1 VTLELSEKEELMSRH
16 VVHEDLV
23 SQAVTGIMS
32 SPAVAIVGSARLG
45 SALTALT
52 RTGLRH
58 LVVVDEHRRCVG
70 VVADRAIAAAW
81 AADPAALEC
90 VPVAAVIEPRPAV
103 VGADASVGEVAR
115 VMHTDGVDA
124 VAVIDRSGR
133 PIGLVT
139 GGDLIALMAHHI
151 PTDETDEDLSQ
162 TVRDFGPYPESEQDQ

>member
-1 VTLELSEKEELMSRH
+1 MSRH
-16 VVHEDLV
+16 VVHQGLV
-23 SQAVTGIMS
+23 SQPVTRIMS
-32 SPAVAIVGSARLG
+32 SPAVAIVESARLG

-58 LVVVDEHRRCVG
+58 LAVVDEQSRCVG

-90 VPVAAVIEPRPAV
+90 VSVAAVLEPRPAV
-103 VGADASVGEVAR
+103 VGADATVGEVAR
-115 VMHTDGVDA
+115 VMHTDGTDA
-124 VAVIDRSGR
+124 VAVIDRTGR

-151 PTDETDEDLSQ
+151 PAADEHDEDFSRA
-162 TVRDFGPYPESEQDQ
+162 VRDLGPYAEAEPDQ

>member
-1 VTLELSEKEELMSRH
+1 MSRH
-16 VVHEDLV
+16 VVHQDLV
-23 SQAVTGIMS
+23 SRPVTGIMS
-32 SPAVAIVGSARLG
+32 SPAVAIVASGRLG

-58 LVVVDEHRRCVG
+58 LAVVDERNRCVG

-90 VPVAAVIEPRPAV
+90 VAVSAVLETRPAV

-124 VAVIDRSGR
+124 VAVIDRTGR
-133 PIGLVT
+133 PIGMVT

-151 PTDETDEDLSQ
+151 PAADEAEGDLSQ
-162 TVRDFGPYPESEQDQ
+162 VVRDFGPYAEAEPDR

>member
-1 VTLELSEKEELMSRH
+1 MSSHVTH
-16 VVHEDLV
+16 QDLV
-23 SQAVTGIMS
+23 ARAATGIMS
-32 SPAVAIVGSARLG
+32 SPAIAILGSARLG

-58 LVVVDEHRRCVG
+58 LVVVDERSRCVG

-90 VPVAAVIEPRPAV
+90 VTVAGVLEARPAV

-124 VAVIDRSGR
+124 VVVIDRTGR
-133 PIGLVT
+133 PVGLVT

-151 PTDETDEDLSQ
+151 PVADDAEEDLSQ
-162 TVRDFGPYPESEQDQ
+162 AVRDFGPYAGAERDG

>member
-1 VTLELSEKEELMSRH
+1 MSRH

-23 SQAVTGIMS
+23 SQAVTGVMS

-45 SALTALT
+45 SALAALT

-58 LVVVDEHRRCVG
+58 LAVVDGYNRCIG

-81 AADPAALEC
+81 AADPSALER
-90 VPVAAVIEPRPAV
+90 VRVGAVLEPRPAV

-124 VAVIDRSGR
+124 VAVIDRTGR

-151 PTDETDEDLSQ
+151 PTDEADEDLSQ
-162 TVRDFGPYPESEQDQ
+162 AVRDFGPYPDGEQDQ

>member
-1 VTLELSEKEELMSRH
+1 MSRH

-23 SQAVTGIMS
+23 SRAVTGIMS
-32 SPAVAIVGSARLG
+32 SPAVAIVESARLG
-45 SALTALT
+45 SALAALT

-58 LVVVDEHRRCVG
+58 LAVVDEQRRCVG
-70 VVADRAIAAAW
+70 IVADRAIAAAW

-90 VPVAAVIEPRPAV
+90 VPVVAVLEPRPAV
-103 VGADASVGEVAR
+103 VGSDATVGEVAR

-124 VAVIDRSGR
+124 VAVIDRGGR

-151 PTDETDEDLSQ
+151 PAVDDTDEDLSRAVQ
-162 TVRDFGPYPESEQDQ
+162 DFGPYAEAERDQ

>member
-1 VTLELSEKEELMSRH
+1 MSIH
-16 VVHEDLV
+16 VKHEDLV
-23 SQAVTGIMS
+23 ARPVTAIMS
-32 SPAVAIVGSARLG
+32 SPAIAVTVKARLG

-58 LVVVDEHRRCVG
+58 LAVVDDRSHCVG

-90 VPVAAVIEPRPAV
+90 VSVAAVLEPRPAV
-103 VGADASVGEVAR
+103 VGADATVGEVAR

-124 VAVIDRSGR
+124 VAVIDRTGR

-151 PTDETDEDLSQ
+151 PAADEDDEDLSQ
-162 TVRDFGPYPESEQDQ
+162 TVRDFGPYAEVDQDQ